1 MTVIVAS
8 LRVTHS
14 DKARSLRM
22 PSVVKH
28 RVGSC
33 GGAKGTVLG

>member
-1 MTVIVAS
+1 MTVIAAS
-8 LRVTHS
+8 LRVTHF

-28 RVGSC
+28 TFESC
-33 GGAKGTVLG
+33 GGPKGTVLG